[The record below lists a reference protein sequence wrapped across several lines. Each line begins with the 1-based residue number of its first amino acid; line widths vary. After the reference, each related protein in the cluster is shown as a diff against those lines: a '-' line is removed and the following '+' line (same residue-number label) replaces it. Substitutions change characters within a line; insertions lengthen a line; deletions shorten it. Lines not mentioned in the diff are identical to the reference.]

1 MKNVQNTFCDIKI
14 QNPKPNNSSEWCPF
28 QNGRCLYTKYWL
40 KGGTDINSAYSIE
53 YMQGGRRD
61 WIRLEVRVFDEL
73 FASAYLL

>member
-1 MKNVQNTFCDIKI
+1 MSGAFSRMGVVYI
-14 QNPKPNNSSEWCPF
+14 
-28 QNGRCLYTKYWL
+28 YTKYWL